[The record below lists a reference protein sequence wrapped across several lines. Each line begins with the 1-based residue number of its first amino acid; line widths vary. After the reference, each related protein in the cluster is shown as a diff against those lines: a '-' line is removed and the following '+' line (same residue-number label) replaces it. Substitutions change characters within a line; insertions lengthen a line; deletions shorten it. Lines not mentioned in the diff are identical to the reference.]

1 MKYSVLKGG
10 EGKEVLDYE
19 REEILVSGLNRRRET
34 WAQDIKWD
42 RGGGGGGGG
51 MQFQPPK
58 KRGKEIAAAES
69 EKVGGREGGKG
80 LSLIGPEEKGRGKE
94 SCLDRLNVEGY
105 LPKVSIINEQCFLQN
120 WSLSYSRIVLNTL
133 FDLEL

>member
-1 MKYSVLKGG
+1 MKYCVLKGG

-19 REEILVSGLNRRRET
+19 RGEILVSGLNRRRET

-42 RGGGGGGGG
+42 RGGGGG

-58 KRGKEIAAAES
+58 KGRKKEIAAAQS

-94 SCLDRLNVEGY
+94 SCLDRLNVEEY
-105 LPKVSIINEQCFLQN
+105 FPKVSIINEQCFLQN

-133 FDLEL
+133 FDLDR

>member
-1 MKYSVLKGG
+1 M
-10 EGKEVLDYE
+10 
-19 REEILVSGLNRRRET
+19 SGLNRRRET

-42 RGGGGGGGG
+42 RGGGGGGG

-58 KRGKEIAAAES
+58 KRRKKEIAAAES

-105 LPKVSIINEQCFLQN
+105 LPNVSINEQCFLQN

-133 FDLEL
+133 FSLDR

>member
-1 MKYSVLKGG
+1 MKYCVLKGG

-19 REEILVSGLNRRRET
+19 RGEILVSGLNRRRET

-42 RGGGGGGGG
+42 GGGGGGGGG

-58 KRGKEIAAAES
+58 KRRKKEIAAAES

-105 LPKVSIINEQCFLQN
+105 LPKVSINEKCFLQN

-133 FDLEL
+133 FDLDR